1 MATFTTILTSCDNTK
16 QAESNSNSTE
26 VSTEDQLITTPEKQD
41 DFKFETYCNGRFGF
55 CIDYPSSKLYPQG
68 ESGNGDG
75 QVFKSKDAE
84 TTLWVYRDFRDN
96 EDPDVEF
103 EIATAFNLDS
113 WGNNP
118 DKPKRVITYKKLGK
132 KFYVVSGYNEGKI
145 FYQKTIIT
153 DEGLATS
160 LIEYPE
166 SEKEYYNK
174 VSETIFKSFK

>member
-1 MATFTTILTSCDNTK
+1 MAPFTTILACCDNTK
-16 QAESNSNSTE
+16 QTDSISNTTE
-26 VSTEDQLITTPEKQD
+26 VSTEEQLITKPAKQD

-55 CIDYPSSKLYPQG
+55 CIDYPTSKLYPQG

-96 EDPDVEF
+96 VDPEF
-103 EIATAFNLDS
+103 VIATGFNLDS

-118 DKPKRVITYKKLGK
+118 DSPKRVITYKKLGNTY
-132 KFYVVSGYNEGKI
+132 YVVSGYNEGKI
-145 FYQKTIIT
+145 FYQKTVIT
-153 DEGLATS
+153 VEGLVTS
-160 LIEYPE
+160 IIEYPE

-174 VSETIFKSFK
+174 VSETIFESLK